1 MPSPFPGMD
10 PFLEDP
16 AVFPDLHD
24 SLITYCRESLQ
35 RRLPKPYYCVIGSR
49 IWMEPQQRL
58 IGPDVRVQRTGR
70 KRSREVNGGT
80 AVRTRSEPVIISI
93 IPEEVRETLVEIRVP
108 DEKGDRLVTV
118 IEVLSPTNKTAGPG
132 RESYL
137 RKQQEVLAN
146 AVHLIEVDLL
156 RGGAHTT
163 AVDRDIAVHTAG
175 PFDYHVCLRD
185 FERPNDYSV
194 YPVRLEDKL
203 PEIIVPLL
211 PGETP
216 LTLDLQ
222 VLFERSYDTGPYE
235 RWVHYEGKMPGP
247 ALSSEQMKWAKQIL
261 AGRKPA
267 RR

>member
-24 SLITYCRESLQ
+24 SLITYSRESLQ
-35 RRLPKPYYCVIGSR
+35 SRLPEPYYCVIGSR
-49 IWMEPQQRL
+49 IWMEPHQRL
-58 IGPDVRVQRTGR
+58 IGPDVRVQRKVR
-70 KRSREVNGGT
+70 KAARHKSGGT
-80 AVRTRSEPVIISI
+80 AVRTRSEPVIISV

-108 DEKGDRLVTV
+108 DERGDRLVTV
-118 IEVLSPTNKTAGPG
+118 IEVLSPTNKTMGAPG

-137 RKQQEVLAN
+137 RKQEEVLDSK
-146 AVHLIEVDLL
+146 VHLIEVDLL

-163 AVDRDIAVHTAG
+163 AVAKDIALHTAG

-185 FERPNDYSV
+185 FERPNHYSV

-211 PGETP
+211 PGDAP
-216 LTLDLQ
+216 MTLDVQ
-222 VLFERSYDTGPYE
+222 QLFDRCYDTGPYD
-235 RWVHYEGKMPGP
+235 RWVQYDREMPAP
-247 ALSSEQMKWAKQIL
+247 PLSAEQIKWVKQIL
-261 AGRKPA
+261 AGKHA